1 MNVFSSK
8 GLFILKTVNNPNFV
22 YCYANMNYATSNLA
36 ATLIHFQCASF
47 MKFLSKVIT

>member
-8 GLFILKTVNNPNFV
+8 GLLTLKTVNNPNFV